1 MLGTMMEF
9 LSGRVCLAGAVALA
23 AALPR
28 RPGMERLPSTGS
40 DELLGTMMEFLSGRV
55 CLAGAV
61 ALAAA
66 LPRRPGREKPSK
78 MDARGRATPSSSSS
92 ARAWGDARASRSW
105 LGLRLGLASG

>member
-1 MLGTMMEF
+1 MT
-9 LSGRVCLAGAVALA
+9 
-23 AALPR
+23 
-28 RPGMERLPSTGS
+28 
-40 DELLGTMMEFLSGRV
+40 DLLGTTKSEFLSGRV

-92 ARAWGDARASRSW
+92 ARAWGEARASRSW
-105 LGLRLGLASG
+105 LGLGLGLGSGSGSGSGSGEGSG

>member
-1 MLGTMMEF
+1 
-9 LSGRVCLAGAVALA
+9 
-23 AALPR
+23 
-28 RPGMERLPSTGS
+28 MERLPSTGS

-66 LPRRPGREKPSK
+66 LPRRPGMEKPSK

-92 ARAWGDARASRSW
+92 ASAWGDARASRSW
-105 LGLRLGLASG
+105 LGSRLGLGSG